1 MSTVYQSFSFTTA
14 PIWDRVPVGAI
25 GHYHWE
31 SDPPCRPQSFF
42 QLCFVKNKGVFARL
56 WSDETDLRAV
66 CTNRDDPVWEDS
78 CLECFLQPVPGGGY
92 LNVEMNPRGV
102 FLTQWG
108 KGRDDRVF
116 TKALT
121 DLSPAVTPL
130 PRKDGWGVELF
141 VPCELLSVLAEA
153 PFAAGEGQYR
163 FCCFKCGDKTAH
175 PHFASFAPMGEN
187 PPGFHNPAHFAILDI
202 REEKA

>member
-1 MSTVYQSFSFTTA
+1 MSTVYQSFSFASA

-31 SDPPCRPQSFF
+31 SDTPYRPKSFF

-66 CTNRDDPVWEDS
+66 CTDRDDPIWEDS

-102 FLTQWG
+102 FLAQWG

-121 DLSPAVTPL
+121 DLSPVATPFAVSG
-130 PRKDGWGVELF
+130 GWGVELF
-141 VPCELLSVLAEA
+141 VPCGLVEALSGQ
-153 PFAAGEGQYR
+153 PFAAGEGQYH